1 MNIFARIA
9 RRGESRAA
17 LTVSWHLFKA
27 ALKGRCRD
35 MKRKSVQRQT
45 VDKIEK
51 AMRTW
56 IKAHLKAYGE
66 MAESQILTTS
76 QGESAIKANP
86 AVAEIRATFKD
97 YCYIVKVQNEL
108 SDADEPGEQ
117 TSIDDLR
124 KRFKIAK

>member
-1 MNIFARIA
+1 M
-9 RRGESRAA
+9 
-17 LTVSWHLFKA
+17 
-27 ALKGRCRD
+27 KG
-35 MKRKSVQRQT
+35 KSVQKQT

-51 AMRTW
+51 AMRAW
-56 IKAHLKAYGE
+56 IEDHLESYGK
-66 MAESQILTTS
+66 MAESQILTTA

>member
-1 MNIFARIA
+1 M
-9 RRGESRAA
+9 
-17 LTVSWHLFKA
+17 
-27 ALKGRCRD
+27 KG
-35 MKRKSVQRQT
+35 KSVQKQT
-45 VDKIEK
+45 VDKIEQ
-51 AMRTW
+51 AMRAW
-56 IKAHLKAYGE
+56 IESHLEVYGK
-66 MAESQILTTS
+66 MAESQILTTA
-76 QGESAIKANP
+76 QGEQAIKANP

>member
-1 MNIFARIA
+1 M
-9 RRGESRAA
+9 
-17 LTVSWHLFKA
+17 TVSWHLFKA

-35 MKRKSVQRQT
+35 MKGKSAQRET
-45 VDKIEK
+45 IDKIEK
-51 AMRTW
+51 TMRAW
-56 IKAHLKAYGE
+56 IEAHLEAYSQ
-66 MAESQILTTS
+66 MPDSQILTTA
-76 QGESAIKANP
+76 QGEQAIKSNP
-86 AVAEIRATFKD
+86 AISEIRATFKD

>member
-1 MNIFARIA
+1 M
-9 RRGESRAA
+9 
-17 LTVSWHLFKA
+17 
-27 ALKGRCRD
+27 KGT
-35 MKRKSVQRQT
+35 SVQKQT
-45 VDKIEK
+45 VDKIEQ
-51 AMRTW
+51 AMRAW
-56 IKAHLKAYGE
+56 IESHLEAYGK
-66 MAESQILTTS
+66 MAESQILTTA
-76 QGESAIKANP
+76 QGEPAIKANP

>member
-1 MNIFARIA
+1 M
-9 RRGESRAA
+9 
-17 LTVSWHLFKA
+17 TVSWHLFKA

-35 MKRKSVQRQT
+35 MKGKSVQKQT
-45 VDKIEK
+45 VDKIEQ
-51 AMRTW
+51 AMRAW
-56 IKAHLKAYGE
+56 IEDHLAAYGK
-66 MAESQILTTS
+66 MAESQILTTA
-76 QGESAIKANP
+76 QGEPAIKANP

>member
-1 MNIFARIA
+1 
-9 RRGESRAA
+9 

-27 ALKGRCRD
+27 ALKGRCKD
-35 MKRKSVQRQT
+35 MKGKSVQKQT

-51 AMRTW
+51 AMRLW
-56 IKAHLKAYGE
+56 IENHLEAYGK
-66 MAESQILTTS
+66 MAESQILTTA
-76 QGESAIKANP
+76 QGEQAIKANP
-86 AVAEIRATFKD
+86 AIAEVRATFKD